1 MTNFLTRLAERALG
15 VASVVQP
22 LIVSRFAP
30 GPALVGEAPPGL
42 EQEEAVESAGEG
54 TQALFEREI
63 LKDVSPP
70 ASPPPILVSEG
81 APPSVMPNP
90 PQRETPDTGLPSGR
104 RIEPNVRELGGT
116 SLSVTPT
123 PHRAVPDTE
132 SPPDHHVKP
141 DAGEEDQGPAL
152 PAFQDVPSV
161 TTPTVSQRP
170 TPETRS
176 ASSRRA
182 ESGPMEQAEARPSQ
196 RRIGPQAPE
205 TFVPIPRLVRSEDS
219 PAGERSTG
227 SFPTALEP
235 PVEED
240 DGPSLPP
247 EPSPETSKEVSES
260 QRASRPSRPER
271 RQVPEAPPST
281 TSPQRPLVPR
291 VLRPNIAARREPA
304 RPMPEEQEG
313 ALPELPSSPPT
324 VRVTIG
330 RVEVRAILPP
340 TSPPPR
346 IPPARRGPALSLD
359 DYLKQRNE
367 GQR

>member
-1 MTNFLTRLAERALG
+1 MTDFLTRLAERALG

-54 TQALFEREI
+54 TQERET

-90 PQRETPDTGLPSGR
+90 PQRETPDIGPPLR
-104 RIEPNVRELGGT
+104 RHIEPNIDESEST
-116 SLSVTPT
+116 SSLVAPT
-123 PHRAVPDTE
+123 PYRAVPDTA
-132 SPPDHHVKP
+132 SPTDHRVEPDVE
-141 DAGEEDQGPAL
+141 EEDQGPAL
-152 PAFQDVPSV
+152 PVLQGVPSV
-161 TTPTVSQRP
+161 VTPTASQRP

-182 ESGPMEQAEARPSQ
+182 ESGPMEPAEARPSQ
-196 RRIGPQAPE
+196 RRVGPQALE
-205 TFVPIPRLVRSEDS
+205 TSMPIPRPVGSEGS
-219 PAGERSTG
+219 PVGERSMG
-227 SFPTALEP
+227 GFPTRLEP
-235 PVEED
+235 PVEEE
-240 DGPSLPP
+240 DGPSPPP
-247 EPSPETSKEVSES
+247 EPSPGIPKDVSGSQRTSK
-260 QRASRPSRPER
+260 PSRPER

-281 TSPQRPLVPR
+281 TYPQRSLVPR

-304 RPMPEEQEG
+304 RSRPDEQG
-313 ALPELPSSPPT
+313 VALPELPSSPPT

-367 GQR
+367 G

>member
-1 MTNFLTRLAERALG
+1 MTDFLTRLAERALG

-30 GPALVGEAPPGL
+30 GPALAGEAPPGL

-54 TQALFEREI
+54 TQALFERET
-63 LKDVSPP
+63 LKDSPP

-90 PQRETPDTGLPSGR
+90 PQRETPDIGPPLR
-104 RIEPNVRELGGT
+104 HRVEPNVRELGGT

-132 SPPDHHVKP
+132 SPPGHRVKP

-152 PAFQDVPSV
+152 PVLQDVPSV
-161 TTPTVSQRP
+161 TTPTASQRP

-176 ASSRRA
+176 APPSLA
-182 ESGPMEQAEARPSQ
+182 ESSPAEPVEARPSQ
-196 RRIGPQAPE
+196 RRVGSEAPE
-205 TFVPIPRLVRSEDS
+205 TFAPIPRLVRSEDS
-219 PAGERSTG
+219 PAGERSTR
-227 SFPTALEP
+227 SFPTPLEP
-235 PVEED
+235 PVKEED
-240 DGPSLPP
+240 GPIPPP
-247 EPSPETSKEVSES
+247 EPSPETPKQVSES
-260 QRASRPSRPER
+260 QRASRASRPER

-281 TSPQRPLVPR
+281 TSPQSPLVPR

-304 RPMPEEQEG
+304 RSRPDEQG
-313 ALPELPSSPPT
+313 VALPELPSSPPI

-330 RVEVRAILPP
+330 RVEVRAILLP